1 MGVNTDATRP
11 VKTGGLAGWARSRS
25 LNALVFEGH
34 GVPRDAVAALAEAAD
49 LGVTTG
55 GHSPRQAD
63 LLIVAGRITIR
74 QLPVVQRIW
83 RQMPEPKWCLAFG
96 ANPTDGADTYALID
110 DLAKYLP
117 IDHTVAAC
125 PPDRETFDAAIALMR
140 DIAAGKTASERP
152 T

>member
-1 MGVNTDATRP
+1 MGLKTDADRP
-11 VKTGGLAGWARSRS
+11 ARTGGLAGWARSRS
-25 LNALVFEGH
+25 LNAIVFEGH
-34 GVPRDAVAALAEAAD
+34 GVSRDCVNALAEASD
-49 LGVTTG
+49 LGIATG

-63 LLIVAGRITIR
+63 LLVIAGRITIR

-96 ANPTDGADTYALID
+96 AKGGADTYALID

-117 IDHTVAAC
+117 IDHAVAAC
-125 PPDRETFDAAIALMR
+125 PPDRATFDAAIARIR
-140 DIAAGKTASERP
+140 DIAAGKAASERP